1 MVRGSWGREERV
13 NLIEEFYMTGL
24 EMLGVMDGCD
34 DDIRVAGGFSVLR
47 ERFWAIPLSCSKR
60 REIPQVGKS
69 VEADNLAVTVKEIDV
84 SVVGI
89 V

>member
-1 MVRGSWGREERV
+1 MSWMD
-13 NLIEEFYMTGL
+13 LMTIYALQVG
-24 EMLGVMDGCD
+24 
-34 DDIRVAGGFSVLR
+34 IPVLR

-69 VEADNLAVTVKEIDV
+69 EEADNLAVTVKEIDV

>member
-1 MVRGSWGREERV
+1 MARGSWGREERV
-13 NLIEEFYMTGL
+13 NLMEEFYMTGL
-24 EMLGVMDGCD
+24 DMLDVMDGFD
-34 DDIRVAGGFSVLR
+34 DDIRVAAWYSVLR

-69 VEADNLAVTVKEIDV
+69 VEADNLAVTIKEIDV